1 VKFWRALCEPALTV
15 LSIRTSSMSSLPRRE
30 FLVTGAATFAA
41 LASGVSAFGSSV
53 DSGSVAGGKI
63 SLPDEKMPSDTPE
76 GAVPQPAPPD
86 QRVGFAVV
94 GLGRLSL
101 DQILPAFGASKKAR
115 LVALVSGSPDK
126 AALVAEQHGVKPS
139 SIYSYERYE
148 SIRDNPEIKAVY
160 IVLPNALHAEYT
172 IRAAQAGKHVL
183 CEKPM
188 TTSVADAQRMIDAC
202 SQAKVKLMIGYRC
215 QYEPYNR
222 ALIEAVQA
230 KKIGAPGMINACNY
244 QNQADIGQWRLKKAL
259 SGGGS
264 LPDVGLYCLNSS
276 RAVLAEEP
284 MEVRA
289 STWSPSNDPRFKEVE
304 ANVSFTLRF
313 PSGAVANCSSS
324 YALHESRQLWVHG
337 PENDMHLANA
347 FGYHG
352 QELIISRQEG
362 EITHSDRYTLAAK
375 DQFALELDHM
385 ATCVT
390 ENLQPYTPGEEGL
403 QDQKIMEAIY
413 ESARTNQA
421 VQLTPPPT
429 PTRGPA
435 PARAA

>member
-1 VKFWRALCEPALTV
+1 
-15 LSIRTSSMSSLPRRE
+15 MSSLARRE
-30 FLVTGAATFAA
+30 FLITSAATLAA
-41 LASGVSAFGSSV
+41 LASSGSALARSV
-53 DSGSVAGGKI
+53 DSGTVAGGKI
-63 SLPDEKMPSDTPE
+63 NLPDEKMSSDSPE
-76 GAVPQPAPPD
+76 GAVPQPLLPD
-86 QRVGFAVV
+86 ERVGFAIV

-101 DQILPAFGASKKAR
+101 DLILPAFGASKKAR
-115 LVALVSGSPDK
+115 LVALVSGSPEK
-126 AALVAEQHGVKPS
+126 AALVAQEHGVKPS
-139 SIYSYERYE
+139 SVYSYERYD

-160 IVLPNALHAEYT
+160 IVLPNALHAGYT

-202 SQAKVKLMIGYRC
+202 AGANVKLMIAYRC

-222 ALIEAVQA
+222 ALIEAVAA
-230 KKIGAPGMINACNY
+230 KKMGAPGMLNSCNY

-259 SGGGS
+259 AGGGS

-276 RAVLAEEP
+276 RAVLGEEP
-284 MEVRA
+284 TEVRA
-289 STWSPSNDPRFKEVE
+289 STWSPPGDPRFKEVE
-304 ANVSFTLRF
+304 ASVSFTLRF

-337 PENDMHLANA
+337 PQNDMHLANA

-352 QELIISRQEG
+352 QELTVSRQEG
-362 EITHSDRYTLAAK
+362 EITHGDRYMLNAK

-385 ATCVT
+385 ANCLI
-390 ENLQPYTPGEEGL
+390 EDLRPHTPGEEGL

-413 ESARTNQA
+413 ESARTGQA
-421 VQLTPPPT
+421 VQLAQPPA

-435 PARAA
+435 PARVT